1 MVEEG
6 TIVVVYHLNHR
17 SIHKVHL
24 LGITIIKDTTV
35 ALLPMV
41 VEAMVVVVVA
51 ARHIILSHQVNI
63 TVDKM
68 KDVIQAMDMDGVVV
82 VLEYEIPWSCSIGG
96 KPGEEYVFL
105 KELCRRVEF
114 PFTEKFLL
122 STSHDIKTFVA
133 CPANNLHSSRK
144 PKIS

>member
-24 LGITIIKDTTV
+24 LGITIIKDTAV
-35 ALLPMV
+35 ALPMV
-41 VEAMVVVVVA
+41 VEAMVVVVA

-122 STSHDIKTFVA
+122 STSHDIKNVCCLPSKQFT
-133 CPANNLHSSRK
+133 
-144 PKIS
+144 